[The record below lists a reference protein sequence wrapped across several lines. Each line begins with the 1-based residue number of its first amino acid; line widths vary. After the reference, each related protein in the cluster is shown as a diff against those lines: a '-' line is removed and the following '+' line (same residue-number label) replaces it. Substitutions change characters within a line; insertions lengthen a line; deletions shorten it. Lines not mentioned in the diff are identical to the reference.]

1 MHILE
6 QYALNC
12 GLKIGKPHIYE
23 KFFPIPFEK
32 YITFNPFGKFNSR
45 KYSYWQEVVDLL
57 LPMLN
62 KHNIHIVQIGGKDE
76 RGYQNCFQLM
86 GQTNFNQTAHI
97 INNSLL
103 HFGVDSFPIHI
114 ASHFDKKIV
123 GLYCNMYASQ
133 SKPYWSNEKNVILLQ
148 ADLNGKKPSYAA
160 EENPKTIDRIKPET
174 IANSIIKLLNLEEKI
189 NFETTF
195 IGDKYGHLLLESTPS
210 TIVPPNILP
219 NILLNIRFDYVKTI
233 EEKDYVSIFNNL
245 NIRDCA
251 FITDKFIDLKK
262 FYNLKHKIK
271 NIFYDITS
279 AEIDFNFLN
288 ELYSL
293 NFKVDFVF
301 NKSKEPNEEILNSK
315 KLQLINHQEVINIIE
330 NTNQDFKNLVQSSA
344 FYKSKKLLFADN
356 QIYLSKAGY
365 LENKPIIVN
374 DLNVSQKISE
384 ISNID
389 NLKEDLDYILLYK

>member
-23 KFFPIPFEK
+23 KFFPMPFEK

-57 LPMLN
+57 LPILN
-62 KHNIHIVQIGGKDE
+62 KNNIHIVQIGGKDE
-76 RGYQNCFQLM
+76 PGYQNCFQLM
-86 GQTNFNQTAHI
+86 GQTSFNQTAHI

-301 NKSKEPNEEILNSK
+301 NKSKESNEEILNSK

-330 NTNQDFKNLVQSSA
+330 NTNQDFKNLVQSSL

-356 QIYLSKAGY
+356 KIYLSKAGY

>member
-6 QYALNC
+6 QYAINC
-12 GLKIGKPHIYE
+12 GAKISKPFILKE
-23 KFFPIPFEK
+23 FFPIPFEK
-32 YITFNPFGKFNSR
+32 YIVLHAGSGMDSKNYDYFDSVVQYIKPFLDSK
-45 KYSYWQEVVDLL
+45 
-57 LPMLN
+57 
-62 KHNIHIVQIGGKDE
+62 NIHIVQVGGPQEKQIEDCYSALGTSK
-76 RGYQNCFQLM
+76 RQI
-86 GQTNFNQTAHI
+86 AHI
-97 INNSLL
+97 IDNSLL
-103 HFGVDSFPIHI
+103 YFGNDTMSLHFASF
-114 ASHFDKKIV
+114 FQKKIV
-123 GLYCNMYASQ
+123 CTSTVLYKSCFY
-133 SKPYWSNEKNVILLQ
+133 PYWSNNEDYEIIESHR
-148 ADLNGKKPSYAA
+148 DGKKPTFSAQ
-160 EENPKTIDRIKPET
+160 EKPKTINLIKPEEVASP
-174 IANSIIKLLNLEEKI
+174 ILKYLGFENFKLPK
-189 NFETTF
+189 TTF

-279 AEIDFNFLN
+279 TEIDFNFLN

-301 NKSKEPNEEILNSK
+301 NKSKESNEDILNSK
-315 KLQLINHQEVINIIE
+315 KLQLIDHQEVINIIE
-330 NTNQDFKNLVQSSA
+330 NTNQDFKNLVQSSL
-344 FYKSKKLLFADN
+344 FYKSKKLLFAN
-356 QIYLSKAGY
+356 NSIYLSKAGY

-374 DLNVSQKISE
+374 NLNISQKISE

>member
-57 LPMLN
+57 LPILN
-62 KHNIHIVQIGGKDE
+62 KHNMHIVQIGSKDE
-76 RGYQNCFQLM
+76 PGYQNCFQLM
-86 GQTNFNQTAHI
+86 GQTSFNQTAHI

-330 NTNQDFKNLVQSSA
+330 NTNQDFKNLVQSSL

-356 QIYLSKAGY
+356 KIYLSKAGY

>member
-12 GLKIGKPHIYE
+12 GLKIGKPYIYE

-45 KYSYWQEVVDLL
+45 KYSYWQEVIDLL
-57 LPMLN
+57 IPLLS
-62 KHNIHIVQIGGKDE
+62 KHNIHIVQIGGQNE
-76 RGYQNCFQLM
+76 QGYMNCFQLI
-86 GQTNFNQTAHI
+86 GKTNFNQTAHI
-97 INNSLL
+97 IKNGLL

-123 GLYCNMYASQ
+123 GLYCNMYSSQ
-133 SKPYWSNEKNVILLQ
+133 SKPYWSDEENVVLLQ
-148 ADLNGKKPSYAA
+148 ADLQGKKPSYAA
-160 EENPKTIDRIKPET
+160 EENPKTINRIKPET

-189 NFETTF
+189 NFETVF

-210 TIVPPNILP
+210 TIVSPDVLP
-219 NILLNIRFDYVKTI
+219 NILLNIRFDYVETI
-233 EEKDYVSIFNNL
+233 KEKDYISIFNNL

-271 NIFYDITS
+271 NIFYDITTT
-279 AEIDFNFLN
+279 EIDFNFLK

-330 NTNQDFKNLVQSSA
+330 NTNQDFKNLVQLSL

-356 QIYLSKAGY
+356 KIYLSKAGY
-365 LENKPIIVN
+365 LENKPITVN

>member
-1 MHILE
+1 
-6 QYALNC
+6 
-12 GLKIGKPHIYE
+12 
-23 KFFPIPFEK
+23 
-32 YITFNPFGKFNSR
+32 
-45 KYSYWQEVVDLL
+45 
-57 LPMLN
+57 
-62 KHNIHIVQIGGKDE
+62 
-76 RGYQNCFQLM
+76 
-86 GQTNFNQTAHI
+86 
-97 INNSLL
+97 
-103 HFGVDSFPIHI
+103 
-114 ASHFDKKIV
+114 
-123 GLYCNMYASQ
+123 MYASQ

-160 EENPKTIDRIKPET
+160 EENPKTINRIKPET

-279 AEIDFNFLN
+279 TEIDFNFLN

-315 KLQLINHQEVINIIE
+315 KLQLINNQEVINIIE
-330 NTNQDFKNLVQSSA
+330 NTNQDFKNLVQSSL

-356 QIYLSKAGY
+356 KIYLSKAGY
-365 LENKPIIVN
+365 LENKPITVN

-384 ISNID
+384 IGNID